1 MPGKRIWWILVFLFL
16 ISTSS
21 GLLIEFFASG
31 NQKQQIDIQ
40 QMERSIQ
47 KRQESL
53 NKLLKQFPD
62 SLLDYPN
69 AAWAYMDSVSG
80 TDNEMLIFY
89 DNELVAW
96 SDQRLPVQDIH
107 PLFFTQP
114 FIELDNGYYLVQH
127 FRYNAYSMVGL
138 YRIKDS
144 YPYQNKY
151 LHDRFV
157 LPSGLSPSARIVRDQ
172 SSSWQPVFGLEGEY
186 LFSISDLSFGKTR
199 HTSEIYV
206 LVAYLLSVLSIW
218 GLMLLWLQRRRSN
231 RWINFRLFFAIALF
245 GVFYY
250 FVFWHSGMSA
260 FSGLGLFSPRH
271 FAMSDLLPSL
281 GALLLLALFLFLISL
296 LIFRFFRWPDIDP
309 FRSENILVK
318 SLCFF
323 SVSLLVQLWM
333 LYLMGF
339 VYKMVEHSSGPLVFY
354 KVVEINEIAIVKI
367 VILALLF
374 FSFLLIAEKVV
385 RLYLFRLERWTMSVV
400 ILSSL
405 MVTMLL
411 RGGVGYGTGDWAILF
426 TGIFLLLLVWVKR
439 DFRLHHSYN
448 TFIWIVTLFAFFTGS
463 VLINLSISKEE
474 ATRELLVENLS
485 YQLLREEDPVA
496 EMYLADIESQILRDA
511 PLRQLLARNNINQM
525 AVQNHLLKYYFY
537 GYWGRYEMQIVPCWP
552 GGNVVFEE
560 TGETYDCYQYF
571 FSTLGSQGQ
580 PVEGSDHFY
589 YLNNDNGRVSYLGVF
604 RFFEGHPLE
613 TTLFVELQ
621 SKPYFEG
628 LGYPELLISQK
639 EQDRLAL
646 FEGYSYAK
654 YVDGRLVRR
663 SGEYDYH
670 GNYPQI
676 DFEEGKTQMVKDDG
690 YSHILFKPEG
700 DTLVI
705 LSRKDNAVSEIF
717 IAFSIFFILFF
728 VIGLIFIGASKV
740 GTVTFSFRLSVQ
752 KRIQLSFVGLMLL
765 ILLVVAIGTVLY
777 TVDQFKNKH
786 DELLNDKVQSVLLE
800 LESKIG
806 LEGPLTQGNEEYLN
820 YQLQTISNVFFCDI
834 NLFGTD
840 GILLASSRPEMF
852 EQGLIG
858 GQMNPSAFYR
868 LTHKGENR
876 YLGQETIGDLE
887 FRSYYVPFYNR
898 QDMLMGYIN
907 VPYFVANNEL
917 REEVSSVVMTVVNF
931 YLLFSFIIIGITVF
945 LSRRITRPLQVLQS
959 KLADLKIDK
968 HNEKIDYQ
976 GKDEIGSLVGEYNR
990 MVDEL
995 SESAS
1000 QLARTQRELAWREMA
1015 RQIAHEIKNPLTPMK
1030 LNIQYLQR
1038 AWNDNVPDFDSYLK
1052 RVTGTLIEQIEKLS
1066 SIATEFSHFA
1076 KMPAAKRENINL
1088 IDKIKSS
1095 VTLFSNSRDVEIL
1108 TDFEDR
1114 ESIIVYA
1121 DGEQLLGVFNN
1132 LINNAVQAIPRGG
1145 NGQIDI
1151 STSVLNNKV
1160 LVKIRDNGKGISE
1173 EIREK
1178 MFVPNFTTKTSGMG
1192 LGLAI
1197 VKGIIESAGG
1207 KIWFETETGKGTTF
1221 YIELPLASQS

>member
-1 MPGKRIWWILVFLFL
+1 MA
-16 ISTSS
+16 TTA
-21 GLLIEFFASG
+21 GLLLEFFFAG
-31 NQKQQIDIQ
+31 NQNQKVDINQ
-40 QMERSIQ
+40 LERSVQ
-47 KRQESL
+47 KRQMSL
-53 NKLLKQFPD
+53 NEMLKQFPD
-62 SLLDYPN
+62 SLLDLPE

-107 PLFFTQP
+107 PVFFTQP

-127 FRYNAYSMVGL
+127 FRYNSYSLVGL
-138 YRIKDS
+138 FRIKHS
-144 YPYQNKY
+144 FPHQNKY

-157 LPSGLSPSARIVRDQ
+157 LPSGLSPSVRIVRDQ

-186 LFSISDLSFGKTR
+186 LFSVSDLSLKKTGS
-199 HTSEIYV
+199 TNEIYV
-206 LVAYLLSVLSIW
+206 LIAYLLSVLSLW
-218 GLMLLWLQRRRSN
+218 GLLLMWLRLWCTARG
-231 RWINFRLFFAIALF
+231 INLRLLLAVVLF
-245 GVFYY
+245 GMFFY

-260 FSGLGLFSPRH
+260 FSGLWLFSPGH
-271 FAMSDLLPSL
+271 FAMSDFLPSL
-281 GALLLLALFLFLISL
+281 GALLLFTICILLTSF
-296 LIFRFFRWPDIDP
+296 LIFRFFRWPDVLP
-309 FRSENILVK
+309 FRSQHRVVK
-318 SLCFF
+318 GSVFF
-323 SVSLLVQLWM
+323 AFIVFIQLWM
-333 LYLMGF
+333 LYLIGLI
-339 VYKMVEHSSGPLVFY
+339 YKLVEHSSSPSVFY
-354 KVVEINEIAIVKI
+354 KVVEINEIAVVKI
-367 VILALLF
+367 VILAFLF
-374 FSFLLIAEKVV
+374 FSFLLIAEKLV
-385 RLYLFRLERWTMSVV
+385 RLYLFRMQRWTMSVL
-400 ILSSL
+400 ILLATVVSIFIS
-405 MVTMLL
+405 
-411 RGGVGYGTGDWAILF
+411 GGTGYGEGDWALLF
-426 TGIFLLLLVWVKR
+426 GGIILLLLVWVKR

-448 TFIWIVTLFAFFTGS
+448 TFLWLVALFAIFTGS
-463 VLINLSISKEE
+463 VLINLSIQKEE
-474 ATRELLVENLS
+474 STRELLVENLS

-496 EMYLADIESQILRDA
+496 EMHLADIESQILRDA
-511 PLRQLLARNNINQM
+511 PLRQLLARNNINQS

-560 TGETYDCYQYF
+560 TGEVHNCYQYF
-571 FSTLGSQGQ
+571 FSSLGRQGQ
-580 PVEGSDHFY
+580 PVEGCDNFY

-604 RFFEGHPLE
+604 RFFEEHPLE
-613 TTLFVELQ
+613 TTLFIELQ

-639 EQDRLAL
+639 EQNRLAL
-646 FEGYSYAK
+646 FEDYSYAK

-670 GNYPQI
+670 G
-676 DFEEGKTQMVKDDG
+676 DFRLMTFDVGQTRFVKEDG
-690 YSHILFKPEG
+690 YSHVVFQPES

-705 LSRKDNAVSEIF
+705 LSRKDNTISEVF
-717 IAFSIFFILFF
+717 IAFSVFFIFFF
-728 VIGLIFIGASKV
+728 VIGLILTGLTKV
-740 GTVTFSFRLSVQ
+740 DSLALSVRLSVQ
-752 KRIQLSFVGLMLL
+752 KRIQMSFVGLMLI
-765 ILLVVAIGTVLY
+765 ILLIVAIGTVFY
-777 TVDQFKNKH
+777 TVEQFRNKH

-806 LEGPLTQGNEEYLN
+806 LEGPLTHGNEEYLTF
-820 YQLQTISNVFFCDI
+820 QLQTISNVFLCDI

-840 GILLASSRPEMF
+840 GTLLASSRPELY

-868 LTHKGENR
+868 LAHKRENR
-876 YLGQETIGDLE
+876 YLGQETIGSLE

-898 QDMLMGYIN
+898 QDMLIGYVN

-931 YLLFSFIIIGITVF
+931 YLLFTFIIIGITVF
-945 LSRRITRPLQVLQS
+945 LSRQITRPLQVLQA

-995 SESAS
+995 ADSAS

-1038 AWNDNVPDFDSYLK
+1038 AWNDGVDDFDSYLK
-1052 RVTGTLIEQIEKLS
+1052 RVTETLIEQIEKLS

-1076 KMPAAKRENINL
+1076 KMPAARRENLDL
-1088 IDKIKSS
+1088 IEKIRSS
-1095 VTLFSNSRDVEIL
+1095 VTLFSNSENVDIHA
-1108 TDFEDR
+1108 DFGTQGP
-1114 ESIIVYA
+1114 IMVYA

-1132 LINNAVQAIPRGG
+1132 LINNAVQSIPRGEH
-1145 NGQIDI
+1145 GQIEI
-1151 STSVLNNKV
+1151 VASVINETV
-1160 LVKIRDNGKGISE
+1160 LVKISDNGKGIPE

-1207 KIWFETETGKGTTF
+1207 KIWFETKTGKGTTF

>member
-1 MPGKRIWWILVFLFL
+1 MSGKRIWWFLVIVFVVA
-16 ISTSS
+16 TTA
-21 GLLIEFFASG
+21 GLLLEFFTTG
-31 NQKQQIDIQ
+31 NQKGKIDVQQIERAIQ
-40 QMERSIQ
+40 ERQ
-47 KRQESL
+47 LSL
-53 NKLLKQFPD
+53 NTMLKQFPD
-62 SLLDYPN
+62 SLLDRPEV
-69 AAWAYMDSVSG
+69 AWAYMDSISG
-80 TDNEMLIFY
+80 TENEMLIYY

-107 PLFFTQP
+107 PVFFSQP

-127 FRYNAYSMVGL
+127 FRYNSYSLVGL
-138 YRIKDS
+138 FRIKYS

-151 LHDRFV
+151 LHDQFV
-157 LPSGLSPSARIVRDQ
+157 LPSGLSPSVRIVRDQ
-172 SSSWQPVFGLEGEY
+172 NSLWQPVFGLEGEY
-186 LFSISDLSFGKTR
+186 LFSVSDLKVQKTR
-199 HTSEIYV
+199 NHTEIYV
-206 LVAYLLSVLSIW
+206 LFAYLLSVFSIW
-218 GLMLLWLQRRRSN
+218 GLILIWLNRRKSDK
-231 RWINFRLFFAIALF
+231 WINFRLFGALLSF
-245 GVFYY
+245 WFFYY

-260 FSGLGLFSPRH
+260 FRGLGLFSPMH
-271 FAMSDLLPSL
+271 FAMSGFLPSL
-281 GALLLLALFLFLISL
+281 GALFLYTIFLLLTSY
-296 LIFRFFRWPDIDP
+296 LIFRFFRWPDFSF
-309 FRSENILVK
+309 FRSDKNIVK

-323 SVSLLVQLWM
+323 IGNLGLQAWM

-339 VYKMVEHSSGPLVFY
+339 VYKLVEHSSQPSVFY
-354 KVVEINEIAIVKI
+354 KVVEIDEIAIVKI
-367 VILALLF
+367 IILALLF
-374 FSFLLIAEKVV
+374 FSFLLIVEKIL
-385 RLYLFRLERWTMSVV
+385 RLFLFRLERWTMTV
-400 ILSSL
+400 IIILAAL
-405 MVTMLL
+405 FTMFFK
-411 RGGVGYGTGDWAILF
+411 GGIGYGSGDWAIPFAGLV
-426 TGIFLLLLVWVKR
+426 LLLLLWVRR
-439 DFRLHHSYN
+439 DYRLHHFYN
-448 TFIWIVTLFAFFTGS
+448 TFLWIVTLFSIFTGS
-463 VLINLSISKEE
+463 VLINLSLSKEE
-474 ATRELLVENLS
+474 STRELLVENLS

-496 EMYLADIESQILRDA
+496 EMYLADIEDQILRDA

-560 TGETYDCYQYF
+560 TGEAYNCYQYF
-571 FSTLGSQGQ
+571 FSTLGNQGQ
-580 PVEGSDHFY
+580 PVDGCDNFY

-646 FEGYSYAK
+646 FDDYSYAK
-654 YVDGRLVRR
+654 YVNGRLVRR
-663 SGEYDYH
+663 SGDYDYH
-670 GNYPQI
+670 GNFRQMT
-676 DFEEGKTQMVKDDG
+676 FEGSKTQFVKEDG
-690 YSHILFKPEG
+690 FSHVLFKPEP

-705 LSRKDNAVSEIF
+705 LTRKDNTISEIF
-717 IAFSIFFILFF
+717 IAFSVFFIFFF
-728 VIGLIFIGASKV
+728 VIGLMLTGIARLGSV
-740 GTVTFSFRLSVQ
+740 SFSFRLSVQ
-752 KRIQLSFVGLMLL
+752 KRIQLSFVGLMLG
-765 ILLVVAIGTVLY
+765 ILLIVAIGTVLY
-777 TVDQFKNKH
+777 TVDQYRNKH
-786 DELLNDKVQSVLLE
+786 EELLNDKVQSVLLE

-806 LEGPLTQGNEEYLN
+806 LEGPLTQGNEEYLTF
-820 YQLQTISNVFFCDI
+820 QLQTISNVFFCDI

-840 GILLASSRPEMF
+840 GILLASSRPELF

-858 GQMNPSAFYR
+858 GQMNPSAFFR
-868 LTHKGENR
+868 LAHQGDNR
-876 YLGQETIGDLE
+876 YLGQETIGQLD

-898 QDMLMGYIN
+898 QDMLMGYVN

-945 LSRRITRPLQVLQS
+945 LSRQITRPLQVLQY

-968 HNEKIDYQ
+968 HNDKIDYQ

-995 SESAS
+995 ADSAS

-1038 AWNDNVPDFDSYLK
+1038 AWNDQVEDFDSYLK

-1076 KMPAAKRENINL
+1076 KMPAARREDL
-1088 IDKIKSS
+1088 DLTEKIRSS
-1095 VTLFSNSRDVEIL
+1095 VTLFSNTQNVKISTL
-1108 TDFEDR
+1108 FEN
-1114 ESIIVYA
+1114 EPVIVHA

-1132 LINNAVQAIPRGG
+1132 LINNAVQAIPRDRE
-1145 NGQIDI
+1145 GQIVI
-1151 STSVLNNKV
+1151 STNTRGNAVI
-1160 LVKIRDNGKGISE
+1160 VKIEDNGKGIPE
-1173 EIREK
+1173 EIRDK
-1178 MFVPNFTTKTSGMG
+1178 MFVPNFTTKTSGSG

-1197 VKGIIESAGG
+1197 VKGILESAGG
-1207 KIWFETETGKGTTF
+1207 RIWFETETGKGTIF